1 MPIAVTCECGKT
13 YKLGDD
19 AAGKKFKCK
28 ACQAVVRVPVP
39 KSEPIEDE
47 FDDFGDLGDDFG
59 DDFGEDYPPEPAPP
73 RKKSGGKAKGK
84 SKSGGKKK
92 PAKKK
97 GGKKKGSSEMSPA
110 VKYSLAG
117 GILVATV
124 GLIVGILYMNGTIG
138 GGSKS
143 TGNNTA
149 NNDDGAEGMGT
160 DPAGVGPGAD
170 SSGNGNSNSNSNN
183 PNGNGSN
190 ANGSGGSSGNPN
202 NGNGQPKQGTQGVIY
217 TDQVGRLQVIM
228 PGKPERR
235 TRPVNAYGVS
245 LTAHT
250 IGLNTG
256 RGTGVSIIFADYPDT
271 LDLSTLEKQR
281 TSLNGVAN
289 SNVKRQGATSVK
301 RKFISIGKHPGID
314 CKFNNKHGA
323 TCWLRAFLIN
333 HRMYQVLAIW
343 RFDNVSESAA
353 ATTFMKSLKID
364 GLSASESA
372 SPSGG
377 NQPQPLA
384 AGDFLKKYPSG
395 DIKMQGKRVQVRG
408 KIEKVAG
415 QGWVF
420 LTGDGTRNIACR
432 IDPQPSNPP
441 QVGQEIALDGEF
453 GNNNPQHISMIK
465 CKLLAL
471 PKTKPPNN
479 SGGSSMTFD
488 QMKAVKPAFSVNVSQ
503 IQADYAKNRKSI
515 QKYDG
520 KVIEVEAKVGP
531 FQSTGKLGIKFNHP
545 GFYLKFQTT
554 PDIETDSAISAYVES
569 RFYPEPWARVGL
581 GQRVRLKG
589 RCRIKMIAGTTYL
602 TLTNCVYYPQ
612 QPHPAQ
618 LMTVVEFYK
627 QALSDPQIDTKWTL
641 KDFIVTGLKVQA
653 IKSEG
658 STQQAVLAG
667 PNGESLICIPPDFHT
682 FPKALR
688 QGQSVAVS
696 GYFSDVDRKAKT
708 ISMASCLLITG
719 KIDLSAPKGKKPG
732 ISIPGARPPFNLEPP
747 KGGKQTGNANT
758 KKYTNAAGRYSVTF
772 PAKPLHKFQKVPTA
786 GKALPTHWAVVEP
799 SPQQRFSAI
808 YWDVPPPQP
817 EQLGNLEPWVRGHL
831 LQARNDTI
839 REYKG
844 TSLKSTYIT
853 QGRYHGLD
861 ARFTNDRKQNV
872 RIRVFMDK
880 QRVYRAVAMWKAG
893 NAEHKAAAD
902 RFVES
907 FKVGQ
912 QLTTTDASDNDADR
926 FYTPAELATLFPFR
940 QIAPRHKSKIHVAG
954 VVERVDRKGWVY
966 LNSPKSRRVVLNYRK
981 LPKPKPKPG
990 DTVKVH
996 GEFGPRKPTMLSIV
1010 KCVVVDAKTQQ
1021 Q

>member
-1 MPIAVTCECGKT
+1 MPIAAKCECGKT

-39 KSEPIEDE
+39 KTAPPEDE

-73 RKKSGGKAKGK
+73 RKKSGRKAKGK

-117 GILVATV
+117 GIVVATV
-124 GLIVGILYMNGTIG
+124 GLIVGILFMNGTIG

-143 TGNNTA
+143 TGGDNTA
-149 NNDDGAEGMGT
+149 NNNDNTNPDYAT
-160 DPAGVGPGAD
+160 PGG
-170 SSGNGNSNSNSNN
+170 SGNGNGSGNGSNS
-183 PNGNGSN
+183 NGNGSN
-190 ANGSGGSSGNPN
+190 QNTQPGGINWIAHNDQQGRFEVSFP
-202 NGNGQPKQGTQGVIY
+202 GQPQRKSQTTQSPVGSVTVNIVGVELDPKSGTVVMFN
-217 TDQVGRLQVIM
+217 DL
-228 PGKPERR
+228 PS
-235 TRPVNAYGVS
+235 NA
-245 LTAHT
+245 
-250 IGLNTG
+250 
-256 RGTGVSIIFADYPDT
+256 
-271 LDLSTLEKQR
+271 DLSTLNARRRVLNKAVSAARLQLKGRNTVSKYMTLGPHQGIEARFNTTSAAKVIVRLFLVDHRFYQVIATWDAKTTSYEEVAEKF
-281 TSLNGVAN
+281 VA
-289 SNVKRQGATSVK
+289 SFKVGGHTAA
-301 RKFISIGKHPGID
+301 FIGK
-314 CKFNNKHGA
+314 
-323 TCWLRAFLIN
+323 
-333 HRMYQVLAIW
+333 
-343 RFDNVSESAA
+343 
-353 ATTFMKSLKID
+353 
-364 GLSASESA
+364 
-372 SPSGG
+372 SPNGG

-384 AGDFLKKYPSG
+384 AGEFLKKYPTG

-618 LMTVVEFYK
+618 LMTVAEFYK
-627 QALSDPQIDTKWTL
+627 QALTDPQIDTKWTL

-912 QLTTTDASDNDADR
+912 QQSTTDASDNDADR
-926 FYTPAELATLFPFR
+926 FYTPAELATLYPFR
-940 QIAPRHKSKIHVAG
+940 QIAPRHKSKIRVTG